1 MTTDLRRIYLNDVI
15 ARYRGLKSLA
25 DGAIVQLEGDALFQL
40 FSEGG
45 NSVAHL
51 MKHLAGN
58 MMSRWSDFLTSD
70 GESATRNRD
79 AEFEIGETD
88 DPDALNAAW
97 DQGWRTLLTTL
108 ESLTPDDLE
117 KEVLIRGEPHS
128 VIEAINRQI
137 AHYGMHVGQIVLLAK
152 QFRGADWKTLSIP
165 KGRSREFNAKMSDR
179 GESSYRKGMP
189 TARLSK

>member
-1 MTTDLRRIYLNDVI
+1 MTPDLRQVYLDDVI
-15 ARYRGLKSLA
+15 ARFRGLQSLA
-25 DGAIVQLEGDALFQL
+25 NGAIAQLEGDELFRV

-51 MKHLAGN
+51 MKHVAGN
-58 MMSRWSDFLTSD
+58 MVSRWSDFLTSD

-79 AEFEIGETD
+79 AEFEID
-88 DPDALNAAW
+88 DGDDGDFLRAAW
-97 DQGWRTLLTTL
+97 DQSWQTLLVTL

-117 KEVLIRGEPHS
+117 KEVLIRGEAHS

-152 QFRGADWKTLSIP
+152 QFRGADWKSLSIP
-165 KGRSREFNAKMSDR
+165 KGRSREFNAKMSGR
-179 GESSYRKGMP
+179 TESSYRKGM
-189 TARLSK
+189 LSG

>member
-1 MTTDLRRIYLNDVI
+1 MTTDLRRVYLNDVI
-15 ARYRGLKSLA
+15 ARYRGLKFLA
-25 DGAIVQLEGDALFQL
+25 DGAIAQLERDELFRL

-79 AEFEIGETD
+79 AEFEVGEAD
-88 DPDALNAAW
+88 DADALNAAW
-97 DQGWRTLLTTL
+97 DQGWQTLLMTL
-108 ESLTPDDLE
+108 ESLTPDDLD
-117 KEVLIRGEPHS
+117 KEVLIRGESHS

-137 AHYGMHVGQIVLLAK
+137 AHYGMHVGQIVLLVK

-165 KGRSREFNAKMSDR
+165 KGRSQEFNAKMSDR
-179 GESSYRKGMP
+179 SNTSYRKGMP
-189 TARLSK
+189 R

>member
-1 MTTDLRRIYLNDVI
+1 VTTDLRTIYLNDVI

-25 DGAIVQLEGDALFQL
+25 DGAIVQLEGDELFQL

-51 MKHLAGN
+51 MKHVAGN
-58 MMSRWSDFLTSD
+58 MISRWSDFLTSD

-79 AEFEIGETD
+79 AEFEIGEAD
-88 DPDALNAAW
+88 DADSLLAAW
-97 DQGWRTLLTTL
+97 DQGWQTLLTTL

-152 QFRGADWKTLSIP
+152 QFRRADWKTLSIA
-165 KGRSREFNAKMSDR
+165 KGRSQEFNAKMSDR
-179 GESSYRKGMP
+179 RDSSYRKGMP
-189 TARLSK
+189 SERSP

>member
-1 MTTDLRRIYLNDVI
+1 MTPDIRQVYLDDVI
-15 ARYRGLKSLA
+15 ARFRGLQSLA
-25 DGAIVQLEGDALFQL
+25 NGAIAQLEGDELFRI
-40 FSEGG
+40 FSAGG

-58 MMSRWSDFLTSD
+58 MVSRWTDFLTSD

-79 AEFEIGETD
+79 AEFEIDDGDDAETLR
-88 DPDALNAAW
+88 DAW
-97 DQGWRTLLTTL
+97 GQGWLTLLTTL

-152 QFRGADWKTLSIP
+152 QFRGAEWKSLSIP
-165 KGRSREFNAKMSDR
+165 KGRSTGFNLTMSDR
-179 GESSYRKGMP
+179 SKASYRKGMP
-189 TARLSK
+189 DGRLSK